1 MSEVETSSN
10 QPIWNPNVSVNLS
23 LLFSPIFGTY
33 LHYQNWKI
41 LGEVARAKAAKI
53 WFIISIVALA
63 LDVLTS
69 ILPSTSTSRGSFSA
83 CLLIVWY
90 FAYARKQVKYV
101 KERFGNTYS
110 KKSLGMP
117 IGIGFASLLVIILA
131 FGLPSL
137 LGDSDEVKMVKDG
150 TLQSCPQKTVE
161 QMVSGF
167 MAKPSWE
174 SGAASDGSEFV
185 NISGDISYSGKDVRA
200 MLQFIIDKQQS
211 TFQFRAI
218 EVNGVPMNE
227 LIAMALLQ
235 KMCAE

>member
-1 MSEVETSSN
+1 
-10 QPIWNPNVSVNLS
+10 
-23 LLFSPIFGTY
+23 
-33 LHYQNWKI
+33 
-41 LGEVARAKAAKI
+41 
-53 WFIISIVALA
+53 
-63 LDVLTS
+63 
-69 ILPSTSTSRGSFSA
+69 
-83 CLLIVWY
+83 
-90 FAYARKQVKYV
+90 
-101 KERFGNTYS
+101 
-110 KKSLGMP
+110 MP